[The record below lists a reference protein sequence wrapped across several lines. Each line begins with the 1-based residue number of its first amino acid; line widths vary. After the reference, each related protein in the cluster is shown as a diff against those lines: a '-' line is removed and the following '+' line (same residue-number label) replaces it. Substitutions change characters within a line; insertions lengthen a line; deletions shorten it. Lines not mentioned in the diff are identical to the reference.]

1 MNENDTIV
9 YMKQCVSEM
18 IYSSVS
24 IEGIGATFAQTK
36 EIIEEGTA
44 AGVSIEDIDKIL
56 NIKRAWK
63 YLFERFDEK
72 LSWDLYSNYNRII
85 GKGYV
90 KDAGSVRPPNSVVV
104 GTGDIDPFVPP
115 DVTGKEDFDRIL
127 ITATNSY
134 PDPDDIAAALFL
146 MLCRAQFFHDGN
158 KRSAQL
164 LVNHYLAHIDAGCI
178 FCIPEGTRDS
188 VLDILV
194 DFYMARTSLDDA
206 EFDIYDLTMRP
217 VPKPIALDTSQIE
230 DLEHG
235 EEEILAIHNPLPHP
249 QR

>member
-1 MNENDTIV
+1 MSEYDTVV

-36 EIIEEGTA
+36 EIIEDGAA
-44 AGVSIEDIDKIL
+44 AGVSTEDIDKIL
-56 NIKRAWK
+56 NIKRAWE
-63 YLFERFDEK
+63 YLFDHFDEK
-72 LSWDLYSNYNRII
+72 PSWELYSNYNRII

-115 DVTGKEDFDRIL
+115 DVTGKEDFDRIFV
-127 ITATNSY
+127 TATNSY

-146 MLCRAQFFHDGN
+146 ILCRTQFFHDGN

-178 FCIPEGTRDS
+178 FCIPEGTRDT

-194 DFYMARTSLDDA
+194 DFYMSRTSLDDA
-206 EFDIYDLTMRP
+206 EFDLYDLTVRP
-217 VPKPIALDTSQIE
+217 VPKPIALDTSQTE
-230 DLEHG
+230 DLVRVED
-235 EEEILAIHNPLPHP
+235 EIQTIHNPVHH
-249 QR
+249 R